1 MNPFVPMLEYHSG
14 MPMPNAE
21 RCPASKRQGMT
32 GSFSDS
38 LVEGPERVASRLDM
52 DGGKQME
59 TK

>member
-1 MNPFVPMLEYHSG
+1 
-14 MPMPNAE
+14 MPNAE
-21 RCPASKRQGMT
+21 RRPASKRQGMA

-38 LVEGPERVASRLDM
+38 LVEGPKRRVASRLDM